1 MVLTHEDFQEWKANP
16 ISRALFKV
24 LEKEREFMKE
34 RLCVNNIDN
43 QEEVRGRCSAIL
55 SLLELTYED
64 LVEGLRD
71 E

>member
-1 MVLTHEDFQEWKANP
+1 MTQEDFQEWKASP
-16 ISRALFKV
+16 ITRTLFKV
-24 LEKEREFMKE
+24 LTKEREYMKE